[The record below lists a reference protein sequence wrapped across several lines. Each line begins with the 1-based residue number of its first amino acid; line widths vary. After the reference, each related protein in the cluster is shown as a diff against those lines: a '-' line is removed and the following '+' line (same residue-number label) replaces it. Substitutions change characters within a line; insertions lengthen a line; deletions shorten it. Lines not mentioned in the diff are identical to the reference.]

1 MLVVITG
8 PHTGSNEEELNR
20 RIQTLEQRGV
30 NVIFIA
36 VGDVDVKTLQRVT
49 SPNSNVVDRVLLAND
64 FNSIMQYGQ
73 DIPDFA
79 CFEGCTF
86 LPFISLRD
94 FKSPLIKSW
103 PV

>member
-20 RIQTLEQRGV
+20 RIQTLQQRGV
-30 NVIFIA
+30 NVMFIA

-49 SPNSNVVDRVLLAND
+49 SPNSKIVDRVLLAND

-79 CFEGCTF
+79 CFEGCSF
-86 LPFISLRD
+86 LLFFFIH
-94 FKSPLIKSW
+94 FK
-103 PV
+103 